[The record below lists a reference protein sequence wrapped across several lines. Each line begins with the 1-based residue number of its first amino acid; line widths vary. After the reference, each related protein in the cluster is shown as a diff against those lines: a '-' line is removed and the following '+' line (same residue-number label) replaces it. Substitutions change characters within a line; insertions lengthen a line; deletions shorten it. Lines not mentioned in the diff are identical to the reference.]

1 MKNILARGGI
11 EIIAVFIGIS
21 GGLWT
26 ENQSELNE
34 TLQREENALTA
45 IKEQLVAD
53 STSLTG
59 IIKSIDKE
67 QNNIKHFL
75 MHLSNDT
82 TLSLNRLNA
91 TIWDMMYFSYLVQDK
106 SIYESQI
113 QNAGKKI
120 IQTDSVSQAVSTVY
134 DYTYK
139 HLEKIFKMQY
149 EVLAIK
155 TNNSFLDA
163 GGYMD
168 SKRFSISKSLGFDQK
183 KMFNKVL
190 KNQKFISQVV
200 IHYDTDFFIKSQYG

>member
-1 MKNILARGGI
+1 
-11 EIIAVFIGIS
+11 
-21 GGLWT
+21 
-26 ENQSELNE
+26 
-34 TLQREENALTA
+34 
-45 IKEQLVAD
+45 
-53 STSLTG
+53 
-59 IIKSIDKE
+59 
-67 QNNIKHFL
+67 

-200 IHYDTDFFIKSQYG
+200 IHYDTDFFIKSQYGWALNNVRLAIQKIEGYQNTN